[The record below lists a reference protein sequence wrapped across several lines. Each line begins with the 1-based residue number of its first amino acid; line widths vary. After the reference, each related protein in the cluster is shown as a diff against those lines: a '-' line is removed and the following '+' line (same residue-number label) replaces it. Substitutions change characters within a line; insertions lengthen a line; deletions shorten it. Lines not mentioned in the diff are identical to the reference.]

1 MSWRWSVLLAAA
13 ACTALVVILAKGF
26 GKDPHEVPFMLA
38 GKPAPAFSLQKL
50 DGSGKVTL
58 SELKGH
64 PVVINFWATWCG
76 PCKVEHPVLDWD
88 YRQYGRQAE
97 FLGVVF
103 EDTAEN
109 SRAFLKQSPTPF
121 PQLVDPQS
129 QTAVDYG
136 VAGVPETY
144 FIDAQGT
151 IRGKHVGPLSPDAL
165 TARIKD
171 LVQPVAQAR

>member
-1 MSWRWSVLLAAA
+1 
-13 ACTALVVILAKGF
+13 
-26 GKDPHEVPFMLA
+26 
-38 GKPAPAFSLQKL
+38 
-50 DGSGKVTL
+50 
-58 SELKGH
+58 
-64 PVVINFWATWCG
+64 
-76 PCKVEHPVLDWD
+76 
-88 YRQYGRQAE
+88 
-97 FLGVVF
+97 VF
-103 EDTAEN
+103 EDTVEN
-109 SRAFLKQSPTPF
+109 SREFLKQSPTPF

-144 FIDAQGT
+144 FIDAQGV